1 MRSLRLSVR
10 TSGFQPGKRG
20 SIPLGTANCFH
31 PNFRLVLS
39 LFFFK
44 PCHMKRF
51 VHLSLSLA
59 FLSLVAAP
67 MAIAQT
73 AKDDVVDFGPPVP
86 LIVASEDTTHRF
98 MIERAV
104 TLDQQ
109 ARGMMFREK
118 MDPDSGMLFEF
129 DEPKIA
135 TIWMKNTP
143 LPLDIIF
150 VRSNGKI
157 LKIEHMAQPY
167 KLRSASSEAVVAA
180 VLELQGGRSK
190 ELGIMPGDIV
200 QHEFFGTEAK

>member
-1 MRSLRLSVR
+1 
-10 TSGFQPGKRG
+10 
-20 SIPLGTANCFH
+20 
-31 PNFRLVLS
+31 
-39 LFFFK
+39 
-44 PCHMKRF
+44 MKRF
-51 VHLSLSLA
+51 ILSALFLSLA
-59 FLSLVAAP
+59 SPAP
-67 MAIAQT
+67 AQT
-73 AKDDVVDFGPPVP
+73 SKDDVVDFGEPVP
-86 LIVASEDTTHRF
+86 LTVVSKDSKHVF
-98 MIERAV
+98 QIERAI

-167 KLRSASSEAVVAA
+167 KLRSASSEAIVAA

-190 ELGIMPGDIV
+190 ELGIMPGDII
-200 QHEFFGTEAK
+200 QHEFFGTEAE

>member
-1 MRSLRLSVR
+1 
-10 TSGFQPGKRG
+10 
-20 SIPLGTANCFH
+20 
-31 PNFRLVLS
+31 
-39 LFFFK
+39 
-44 PCHMKRF
+44 MKRF
-51 VHLSLSLA
+51 IHLSLSLA
-59 FLSLVAAP
+59 FLGLLAAP
-67 MAIAQT
+67 NAFAQT
-73 AKDDVVDFGPPVP
+73 SKDDVVDFGAPVP
-86 LIVASEDTTHRF
+86 LSVVSEGATHSF

-118 MDPDSGMLFEF
+118 MDPDTGMLFEF
-129 DEPKIA
+129 EEPKVA

-150 VRSNGKI
+150 VRSNGRI

-190 ELGIMPGDIV
+190 ELGIMPGDLV
-200 QHEFFGTEAK
+200 QHAFFDTEAK

>member
-1 MRSLRLSVR
+1 
-10 TSGFQPGKRG
+10 
-20 SIPLGTANCFH
+20 
-31 PNFRLVLS
+31 
-39 LFFFK
+39 
-44 PCHMKRF
+44 MKRF
-51 VHLSLSLA
+51 ILA
-59 FLSLVAAP
+59 ALFLSLVSPAL
-67 MAIAQT
+67 AQT
-73 AKDDVVDFGPPVP
+73 SKDDVVDFGEPVP
-86 LIVASEDTTHRF
+86 LTVVSKDSTHVF
-98 MIERAV
+98 QIERAI

-109 ARGMMFREK
+109 ARGMMFRES

-167 KLRSASSEAVVAA
+167 KLRSASSEAIVAA

-190 ELGIMPGDIV
+190 ELGIMPGDLI
-200 QHEFFGTEAK
+200 QHEFFGTQAK